1 MTSIG
6 SQPIQRWKLLLTLL
20 ALLGAAHGTEA
31 QARRAAG
38 AEDRIEIAQAPQQS
52 FRLEADREFQR
63 GNVNRAIQIWSQLIL
78 QGQDVEASLYNRIQ
92 AYLVIRQFP
101 LALADLNSLERIQ
114 RPQINSNTYL
124 LRGITLNELHD
135 FPGAL
140 KNFNLALGQ
149 DRNPL
154 VYANRAITYQNNGRL
169 DLAEADL
176 NQAVLS
182 EASPASLY
190 NLAAI
195 QRQLGH
201 YKQCLLNLNRAIGLN
216 GGFPPAYSLRGI
228 CHYYLG
234 AYNLAMGDLLRAN
247 ALDPGQPESYHY
259 LGLSLAALKRPNE
272 ANQFLLKAADLYL
285 GQNDQIRYQQLMQ
298 LLTKSRG

>member
-1 MTSIG
+1 MTAIG
-6 SQPIQRWKLLLTLL
+6 SQPIQRLKILFSLL
-20 ALLGAAHGTEA
+20 ALLGTTQGTAA
-31 QARRAAG
+31 QARGGANAAG
-38 AEDRIEIAQAPQQS
+38 VQLAQVSPQS
-52 FRLEADREFQR
+52 LRAEADRQFQR

-78 QGQDVEASLYNRIQ
+78 QGQDVEASLYNRTQ
-92 AYLVIRQFP
+92 AYLVIRQPP

-114 RPQINSNTYL
+114 RPHIKFNTYL

-149 DRNPL
+149 GPNPL
-154 VYANRAITYQNNGRL
+154 VYANRAITYQNSGRL
-169 DLAEADL
+169 DLAEADF

-201 YKQCLLNLNRAIGLN
+201 YKQCVLNLNRAIGLN
-216 GGFPPAYSLRGI
+216 GGFPPAYSLRGV

-234 AYNLAMGDLLRAN
+234 AYDLAMGDFLRAN

-259 LGLSLAALKRPNE
+259 LGLSLTALKRPKE

-285 GQNDQIRYQQLMQ
+285 SQNNQLRYQQVMQ
-298 LLTKSRG
+298 LLTKSGG